1 MSPRSFDEFFERGQ
15 QWLAT
20 HGRFEHEPADES
32 AGVGGGR
39 NVADI
44 TRTYVKQQMRSKFVV
59 VV

>member
-15 QWLAT
+15 QWLAA
-20 HGRFEHEPADES
+20 HGNFEHEEA
-32 AGVGGGR
+32 VGDKR
-39 NVADI
+39 VADI